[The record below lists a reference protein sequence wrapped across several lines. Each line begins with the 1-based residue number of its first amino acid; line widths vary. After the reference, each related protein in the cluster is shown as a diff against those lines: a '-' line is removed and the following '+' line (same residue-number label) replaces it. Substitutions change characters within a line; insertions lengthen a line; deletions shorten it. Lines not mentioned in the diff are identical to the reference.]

1 MTADQSMDGYQYAAH
16 RRDVVVPMRTV
27 HNLVGKLDWERHKD
41 SFGLVPA
48 LPWGAG

>member
-1 MTADQSMDGYQYAAH
+1 MTAVQLRDGCQYAAH
-16 RRDVVVPMRTV
+16 RRDAVAPMRTV
-27 HNLVGKLDWERHKD
+27 HNLIGKLDWEKYKD